1 MAATV
6 IYNDQ
11 GVPLMAYGKNYFAS
25 TTGIPEKTKYTEQIQ
40 DVDNTV
46 SIGNTCVVLGHPGIT
61 SRKKPL
67 KLSAGR
73 EF

>member
-25 TTGIPEKTKYTEQIQ
+25 TAGIPEKTKYTEQIQ

-46 SIGNTCVVLGHPGIT
+46 TIGEHVCC
-61 SRKKPL
+61 S
-67 KLSAGR
+67 
-73 EF
+73 